1 LWRLLRAGP
10 ERVAPAQNPAASAH
24 PAPPEPPKNW
34 AWPGWVSR
42 MIKPG
47 KDLGWLLT
55 GGLGETIR
63 QRNELKA
70 KLAAALEE
78 LQQARAR
85 LAVLEKTPPAR
96 RPLPF
101 IVLVVLPKS
110 GGGHLAETLRLSLN
124 LPSQEMSGPAHS
136 LDEAAGKAGEGPE
149 GKIISQV
156 HFDAN
161 PGNLQL
167 VKNYSPRLVL
177 HLRDPRQTVLAWARQ
192 LHRGAAYGD
201 PRYWAWRSAA
211 EDLRGHSLSAMIDWH
226 LANRL
231 PTMLGW
237 MEGWLAHA
245 ETGESPALLVTE
257 CVELAKNSEGLINR
271 ILDFYQIPD
280 WAQAAPGGHGSSPAW
295 FGQGEAEE
303 WCKVFNRAQQEIC
316 ADLMAAYP
324 RVNRRYGAE
333 KSASSRL
340 RDSAVAETRRR
351 EESHVPAQ
359 QN

>member
-1 LWRLLRAGP
+1 
-10 ERVAPAQNPAASAH
+10 
-24 PAPPEPPKNW
+24 
-34 AWPGWVSR
+34 
-42 MIKPG
+42 
-47 KDLGWLLT
+47 
-55 GGLGETIR
+55 
-63 QRNELKA
+63 LKA

-85 LAVLEKTPPAR
+85 LAVLEKTPPGR

-136 LDEAAGKAGEGPE
+136 LDEAAAGKAGEGPE

-156 HFDAN
+156 HFDTN

-192 LHRGAAYGD
+192 LQRGAANGD

-257 CVELAKNSEGLINR
+257 CVELVKNSEGLINR

-280 WAQAAPGGHGSSPAW
+280 RAPTAPGGHGSSPAW
-295 FGQGEAEE
+295 FGQGDAEE
-303 WCKVFNRAQQEIC
+303 WRKVFNRAQQEIC

-324 RVNRRYGAE
+324 RVNRRYGGE
-333 KSASSRL
+333 KRA
-340 RDSAVAETRRR
+340 ARR
-351 EESHVPAQ
+351 EGELAGAESPRSEDPPVPAQ
-359 QN
+359 RN